1 MQLAMI
7 NDETLPLDK
16 LDSAYLDRGLY
27 FGDGVYEVVR
37 SYDSRIFALDEH
49 LARFAN
55 SLAGIEINDVNIE
68 QIRKKVTAA
77 FETAKINNARI
88 YFHITRGSA
97 PRDHNWDEHIKP
109 NFFLT
114 ITELPDFA
122 GLKQKGIAV
131 LTCPDLRW
139 KKCWIKSLNLLPN
152 ILARHAA
159 AAKGCDEAILVD
171 DTGLI
176 TEGSGS
182 SFFAVSGRTL
192 RTAPLTA
199 NILPSITRGYA
210 IKAAENLSL
219 QVIEK
224 SLTTDDAKNADELF
238 LTVTTKDIIPVI
250 KFDDKIIG
258 NSQPGTFTQN
268 LITEFLK
275 FTRTNTKT

>member
-7 NDETLPLDK
+7 NDEILPLDK

-37 SYDSRIFALDEH
+37 SYEGKIFALDEH
-49 LARFAN
+49 LARFGN
-55 SLAGIEINDVNIE
+55 SLAGIEIEDVNIG
-68 QIRKKVTAA
+68 QIRKKVIDA
-77 FETAKINNARI
+77 FETAKIHNARI

-97 PRDHNWDEHIKP
+97 LREHNWDDHIKP

-114 ITELPDFA
+114 ITDLPDFT
-122 GLKQKGIAV
+122 GLKQKGITV
-131 LTCPDLRW
+131 STQPDLRW
-139 KKCWIKSLNLLPN
+139 KKCWIKSLNLLAN

-171 DTGLI
+171 DAGLI

-182 SFFAVSGRTL
+182 SFFAILGRGL

-199 NILPSITRGYA
+199 NILGSITRGYV
-210 IKAAENLSL
+210 IKAAENLNIE
-219 QVIEK
+219 VIEK
-224 SLTTDDAKNADELF
+224 SLSPDEAKNADELF

-250 KFDDKIIG
+250 KFDDETIG
-258 NSQPGTFTQN
+258 NSQPGPITKN

-275 FTRTNTKT
+275 FTK

>member
-7 NDETLPLDK
+7 NDEILPLDK

-37 SYDSRIFALDEH
+37 SYEGKIFALDEH

-55 SLAGIEINDVNIE
+55 SLGGIEIDDVNIE
-68 QIRKKVTAA
+68 QIRKKVIDA
-77 FETAKINNARI
+77 FETAKIHNARI

-97 PRDHNWDEHIKP
+97 LREHNWDDHIKP

-114 ITELPDFA
+114 ITELPDFT
-122 GLKQKGIAV
+122 GLKEKGIAV
-131 LTCPDLRW
+131 LTQPDLRW
-139 KKCWIKSLNLLPN
+139 KKCWIKSLNLLAN

-171 DTGLI
+171 DASLI

-182 SFFAVSGRTL
+182 SFFALFGRSL

-210 IKAAENLSL
+210 IKAAANLSL
-219 QVIEK
+219 EVIEK
-224 SLTTDDAKNADELF
+224 SLTPDEAKNADELF

-250 KFDDKIIG
+250 KFDDKTIG
-258 NSQPGTFTQN
+258 NSQPGPITKN
-268 LITEFLK
+268 LIAEFLK
-275 FTRTNTKT
+275 FTK